1 MQILSQSS
9 ISNKDLRTSLQKTEK
24 NPEDLSLENSELLSR
39 VTTQSKELLEL
50 SRTKEELEKKLAM
63 QEVLVQQLQSSSSQP
78 TTPLVDKGSEKIEE
92 LEGEVSKLLASL
104 QLVRRERGRERDQ
117 SVSDVAALREALLN
131 SQQENARKV
140 GVVSVSKVNFLC
152 YS

>member
-9 ISNKDLRTSLQKTEK
+9 ISDKDLRTSLQKTEK
-24 NPEDLSLENSELLSR
+24 NLEDLSLENSELLSR

-50 SRTKEELEKKLAM
+50 SRIKEELEKKLAM
-63 QEVLVQQLQSSSSQP
+63 QELLVQQLQSSSSQP

-92 LEGEVSKLLASL
+92 LEGEVSKLSASL
-104 QLVRRERGRERDQ
+104 QLVRRERDQ

-140 GVVSVSKVNFLC
+140 SVVSVLR
-152 YS
+152 

>member
-9 ISNKDLRTSLQKTEK
+9 ISDKDLRTSLQKTEK
-24 NPEDLSLENSELLSR
+24 NLEDLSLENSELLSR

-92 LEGEVSKLLASL
+92 LEGEVSKLSASL
-104 QLVRRERGRERDQ
+104 QLVRRERDQ

-140 GVVSVSKVNFLC
+140 GVVSVSR
-152 YS
+152 

>member
-9 ISNKDLRTSLQKTEK
+9 ISDKDLRTSLQKTEK
-24 NPEDLSLENSELLSR
+24 NLEDLSLENSELLSR

-92 LEGEVSKLLASL
+92 LEGEVSKLSASL
-104 QLVRRERGRERDQ
+104 QLVRRERDQ

-140 GVVSVSKVNFLC
+140 GVVSVLR
-152 YS
+152 

>member
-1 MQILSQSS
+1 MQVLSQSS
-9 ISNKDLRTSLQKTEK
+9 ISDKDLRTSLQKTEK
-24 NPEDLSLENSELLSR
+24 NLEDLSLENSELLSR

-92 LEGEVSKLLASL
+92 LEGEVSKLSASL
-104 QLVRRERGRERDQ
+104 QLVRRERET
-117 SVSDVAALREALLN
+117 
-131 SQQENARKV
+131 SQ
-140 GVVSVSKVNFLC
+140 
-152 YS
+152 

>member
-9 ISNKDLRTSLQKTEK
+9 ISDKDLRTSLQKTEK
-24 NPEDLSLENSELLSR
+24 NLEDLSLENSELLSR
-39 VTTQSKELLEL
+39 VTTQGKELLEL

-92 LEGEVSKLLASL
+92 LEGEVSKLSASL
-104 QLVRRERGRERDQ
+104 QFVRRERDQ

-140 GVVSVSKVNFLC
+140 GVVTVLR
-152 YS
+152 